1 MKEVASTPLTSYSLA
16 DPRWEL
22 ALRVADAS
30 NFRNCPKLRAFLLYI
45 CENAILGRLENV
57 REQPIGTRVFGR
69 PADYNLNEDNIVR
82 VEARELRKRLASYFA
97 GEGRHELLLIEVPKG
112 GYVPVFKPREA
123 AFVETAEPVL
133 FPQAEV
139 RPRPPERRKVSMA
152 VGLVLLSTIAVWLGV
167 ENWRVRYRAQSLAGA
182 RSAAVADDY
191 SFYGELLGKL
201 GATPGR
207 ETLLVL
213 SNPKVVLYYGAG
225 SNHPNP
231 TLPGHT
237 VEAPRELRG
246 IFDDALNNIDRH
258 QPFHFLRSTREDY
271 TGMGE
276 AIAGFYVGR
285 LMQALQRPVRLTQGR
300 FLSWDHVQ
308 QGDLILLG
316 GPQINDWTYQN
327 IVKSNFNFN
336 DSGIENLKPL
346 TGEQKQYV
354 PHVTAASVTD
364 YGVIRMAASQYG
376 FNMLLLAG
384 CSSTGT
390 AGVGEFF
397 SSPEKM
403 KAVYNRLRAIAP
415 GNPIP
420 ANWEVLVQVNVR
432 DGLPVETS
440 AIALRPAAATN

>member
-1 MKEVASTPLTSYSLA
+1 
-16 DPRWEL
+16 
-22 ALRVADAS
+22 
-30 NFRNCPKLRAFLLYI
+30 
-45 CENAILGRLENV
+45 
-57 REQPIGTRVFGR
+57 
-69 PADYNLNEDNIVR
+69 
-82 VEARELRKRLASYFA
+82 
-97 GEGRHELLLIEVPKG
+97 
-112 GYVPVFKPREA
+112 
-123 AFVETAEPVL
+123 
-133 FPQAEV
+133 
-139 RPRPPERRKVSMA
+139 MA